1 MLSILLNWNHVQN
14 LIPLKYLNHTVISRF
29 IYFFCT
35 KQQLN
40 EFSLLCPTD
49 EKLIF
54 MKYLTDAEN
63 LWAYRKKSV
72 QRASLQKFKVLYS
85 LTKKKSNTKK
95 IKLRMKNG
103 F

>member
-1 MLSILLNWNHVQN
+1 
-14 LIPLKYLNHTVISRF
+14 
-29 IYFFCT
+29 
-35 KQQLN
+35 
-40 EFSLLCPTD
+40 
-49 EKLIF
+49 